1 MRFFTKTTFGINL
14 KAIILAAGEGKR
26 LRPLTNNT
34 PKCLVNLFGKSL
46 LQWQIETFR
55 SCQIDDISVVTGYRS
70 KLIDLPGLKIF
81 QNKKFETTNM
91 VESLFCASQELSE
104 QTIVSYGDIIFEK
117 KVLDKLIQ
125 SKADFSVIVDK
136 NWKRYWEIRFDNPLN
151 DVESLKIDTD
161 DNITSIGQKTQ
172 KIDEIEGQYIGLM
185 KFQNAGLEKIKK
197 FYEKTKSQST
207 NNSNPLNP
215 LVSFQQS
222 FMTDF
227 LQGLI
232 NDGCKLKAVE
242 IENGWLELDTINDY
256 NKYTELYSKNKLSEF
271 IDLGN

>member
-1 MRFFTKTTFGINL
+1 M

-70 KLIDLPGLKIF
+70 KLVDLPGLKFF

-172 KIDEIEGQYIGLM
+172 KINEIEGQYIGLM

>member
-46 LQWQIETFR
+46 LQRQIETFR
-55 SCQIDDISVVTGYRS
+55 SCQINDISVVTGYRS

-125 SKADFSVIVDK
+125 SKADFSIIVDK
-136 NWKRYWEIRFDNPLN
+136 NWRRYWEIRFDNPLN
-151 DVESLKIDTD
+151 DAESLRIDTD

>member
-1 MRFFTKTTFGINL
+1 M

-55 SCQIDDISVVTGYRS
+55 SCQIDDISVVTGYHS
-70 KLIDLPGLKIF
+70 ELINLPGLKIF

-151 DVESLKIDTD
+151 DAESLKIDTD

-197 FYEKTKSQST
+197 FYEKIKSQST

-215 LVSFQQS
+215 LISFQQS

>member
-1 MRFFTKTTFGINL
+1 M

-26 LRPLTNNT
+26 LRPLTNKT

-70 KLIDLPGLKIF
+70 ELINLPELKIF

>member
-1 MRFFTKTTFGINL
+1 MTKEIFCNDL
-14 KAIILAAGEGKR
+14 NAIILAAGQGKR
-26 LRPLTNNT
+26 LVALTKNK
-34 PKCLVNLFGKSL
+34 PKCMVNLFGKTL
-46 LQWQIETFR
+46 LEWQVSVFKKCGIT
-55 SCQIDDISVVTGYRS
+55 DISVVTGYHS
-70 KLIDLPGLKIF
+70 KLIDLPELKFF

-117 KVLDKLIQ
+117 KVLNKLIQ
-125 SKADFSVIVDK
+125 SKADFSIIVDK
-136 NWKRYWEIRFDNPLN
+136 NWKRYWEMRFDNPLN
-151 DVESLKIDTD
+151 DSESLKIDTD
-161 DNITSIGQKTQ
+161 GNITSIGKKVQ

-185 KFQNAGLEKIKK
+185 KFQNVGLEKIKE

-207 NNSNPLNP
+207 NESNPLNP

-227 LQGLI
+227 LQALI
-232 NDGCKLKAVE
+232 NDGCKLKAIE
-242 IENGWLELDTINDY
+242 IENGWLELDTVSDY
-256 NKYTELYSKNKLSEF
+256 DKYTELYSKNKLSEF

>member
-1 MRFFTKTTFGINL
+1 M

-70 KLIDLPGLKIF
+70 ELINLPRLKIF

-136 NWKRYWEIRFDNPLN
+136 NWKRYWEIRFDNPLF
-151 DVESLKIDTD
+151 DAESLKIDTD

-197 FYEKTKSQST
+197 FYEKIKSQST
-207 NNSNPLNP
+207 NNSNPINP

>member
-1 MRFFTKTTFGINL
+1 M

-70 KLIDLPGLKIF
+70 KLINLPELKIF

-151 DVESLKIDTD
+151 DAESLKIDTD

-197 FYEKTKSQST
+197 FYEKTGSQST

-271 IDLGN
+271 IDLGT

>member
-1 MRFFTKTTFGINL
+1 M

-70 KLIDLPGLKIF
+70 ELINLPRLKIF

-151 DVESLKIDTD
+151 DAESLKIDTD
-161 DNITSIGQKTQ
+161 DNITSIGKKTQ

-185 KFQNAGLEKIKK
+185 KFQNTGLEKIKK
-197 FYEKTKSQST
+197 FYEKIKSQST
-207 NNSNPLNP
+207 NNSNPINP
-215 LVSFQQS
+215 LVSFQQL

>member
-1 MRFFTKTTFGINL
+1 M

-70 KLIDLPGLKIF
+70 ELINLPRLKIF

-136 NWKRYWEIRFDNPLN
+136 IWKRYWEIRFDNPLN
-151 DVESLKIDTD
+151 DAESLKIDTD

-185 KFQNAGLEKIKK
+185 KFQNTGLEKIKK
-197 FYEKTKSQST
+197 FYEKIKSQST
-207 NNSNPLNP
+207 NNSNPINP

>member
-1 MRFFTKTTFGINL
+1 M

-70 KLIDLPGLKIF
+70 ELINLPRLKIF

-91 VESLFCASQELSE
+91 VESLFCASQELNE

-151 DVESLKIDTD
+151 DAESLKIDTD
-161 DNITSIGQKTQ
+161 DNITSIGKKTQ

-185 KFQNAGLEKIKK
+185 KFQNTGLEKIKK
-197 FYEKTKSQST
+197 FYEKIKSQST
-207 NNSNPLNP
+207 NNSNPINP

>member
-1 MRFFTKTTFGINL
+1 M

-70 KLIDLPGLKIF
+70 ELINLPRLKIF

-151 DVESLKIDTD
+151 DAESLKIDTD

-185 KFQNAGLEKIKK
+185 KFQNTGLEKIKK
-197 FYEKTKSQST
+197 FYEKIKSQST
-207 NNSNPLNP
+207 NNSNPINP

>member
-1 MRFFTKTTFGINL
+1 MTKEIFCDVLN
-14 KAIILAAGEGKR
+14 AIILAAGQGKR
-26 LRPLTNNT
+26 LTSLTKNK
-34 PKCLVNLFGKSL
+34 PKCMVNLFGKTML
-46 LQWQIETFR
+46 EWQVSVFR
-55 SCQIDDISVVTGYRS
+55 KCGITDISVVTGYRS
-70 KLIDLPGLKIF
+70 KLINLPGLKFF

-91 VESLFCASQELSE
+91 VESLFCASQELSK

-125 SKADFSVIVDK
+125 SKADFSIIVDK
-136 NWKRYWEIRFDNPLN
+136 NWRRYWEIRFDNPLN
-151 DVESLKIDTD
+151 DAESLRIDTN

-197 FYEKTKSQST
+197 FYEKTKSQSI

-232 NDGCKLKAVE
+232 NDGCKLKAIE
-242 IENGWLELDTINDY
+242 IENGWLELDTISDY
-256 NKYTELYSKNKLSEF
+256 DKYTELHSKNKLSEF

>member
-1 MRFFTKTTFGINL
+1 M

-70 KLIDLPGLKIF
+70 ELINLPRLKIF

-151 DVESLKIDTD
+151 DAESLKIDTD
-161 DNITSIGQKTQ
+161 DNITSIGKKTQ

-185 KFQNAGLEKIKK
+185 KFQNTGLEKIKK
-197 FYEKTKSQST
+197 FYEKIKSQST
-207 NNSNPLNP
+207 NNSNPINP

-271 IDLGN
+271 IDLGT

>member
-1 MRFFTKTTFGINL
+1 L

-34 PKCLVNLFGKSL
+34 PKCMVNLFGKSL

-70 KLIDLPGLKIF
+70 ELINLPRLKIF

-151 DVESLKIDTD
+151 DAESLKIDTD
-161 DNITSIGQKTQ
+161 DNITSIGKKTQ

-185 KFQNAGLEKIKK
+185 KFQNTGLEKIKK
-197 FYEKTKSQST
+197 FYEKIKSQST
-207 NNSNPLNP
+207 NNSNPINP